1 MGKLYWTGICS
12 KERTQAIPQI
22 STIVNRH
29 GCFTDFKLFSD
40 VSLSMVIE
48 VEERKV
54 DALYEELGNYLA
66 LDDSPAVRSN
76 SAQER
81 IILFHVTFTRGT
93 GNVAREVPAVPG

>member
-12 KERTQAIPQI
+12 KERNQAITQI
-22 STIVNRH
+22 GAIINRH
-29 GCFTDFKLFSD
+29 GFFTDFKLFSD

-48 VEERKV
+48 IEERKV
-54 DALYEELGNYLA
+54 DALYEELADYLA
-66 LDDSPAVRSN
+66 LEDFSPVHSN
-76 SAQER
+76 SAKER